1 MIEYC
6 YMRPEDA
13 PVAAGIHIAG
23 QQGTTLT
30 LLGRSFL
37 EEFYRAVCCS
47 EWAEGVGAYDDGELV
62 GFVAVAV
69 SSDKFF
75 SEFKLKHLWRVAIP
89 AGWAVLTQPKIIKY
103 VVQGWNYSDQTQS
116 PERECD
122 GLFIGVKREY
132 VRLGL
137 APTMVKTMFAWA
149 NSIGIKTVTFMI
161 EKRNRP
167 MRWMV
172 GFMNDLYVAREFE
185 AYGRT
190 MLFYKAPIAAN
201 LEGAEMPKGTPC
213 TPAHIYSGKEEV
225 TRP

>member
-1 MIEYC
+1 MIEYR
-6 YMRPEDA
+6 YLRPEDA
-13 PVAAGIHIAG
+13 PLAANIHIAG

-30 LLGRSFL
+30 LLGQSFL

-47 EWAEGVGAYDDGELV
+47 VWAEGVGAYDDGKLA

-75 SEFKLKHLWRVAIP
+75 AEFKRKHLWRVSIP
-89 AGWAVLTQPKIIKY
+89 AAWAVIKHPKIIKY
-103 VVQGWNYSDQTQS
+103 VVQGWNYSDQTLS

-132 VRLGL
+132 LRLGL

-149 NSIGIKTVTFMI
+149 NSIGIETVTFMI

-172 GFMNDLYVAREFE
+172 GFLNDLYVAHEFE

-213 TPAHIYSGKEEV
+213 TPAYNYSNHQGGN
-225 TRP
+225 

>member
-1 MIEYC
+1 MIEFC

-13 PVAAGIHIAG
+13 SIAADIHIAG

-47 EWAEGVGAYDDGELV
+47 VWSEGVGAYDDGNLV

-75 SEFKLKHLWRVAIP
+75 AEFKRKHLWRVALP
-89 AGWAVLTQPKIIKY
+89 AVWAVIKHPKIIKY
-103 VVQGWNYSDQTQS
+103 VVQGWSYSDQTHS

-149 NSIGIKTVTFMI
+149 NSIGIETVTFMI

-172 GFMNDLYVAREFE
+172 SYMNDLYVDHEFE
-185 AYGRT
+185 VYGRP

-201 LEGAEMPKGTPC
+201 LDEAEMPKGKPC
-213 TPAHIYSGKEEV
+213 TPAHAYKGKKES
-225 TRP
+225 

>member
-1 MIEYC
+1 MIEFSYL
-6 YMRPEDA
+6 RPEDA
-13 PVAAGIHIAG
+13 PVAADIHIAG
-23 QQGTTLT
+23 QRGTTLT
-30 LLGRSFL
+30 LLGRVFL

-47 EWAEGVGAYDDGELV
+47 EWAEGVGAYDGDNLV

-75 SEFKLKHLWRVAIP
+75 SEFKRKHLWRVAIP

-103 VVQGWNYSDQTQS
+103 VVQGWSYSDQTQR

-132 VRLGL
+132 ARLGL

-149 NSIGIKTVTFMI
+149 NSIGIETVTFMI

-172 GFMNDLYVAREFE
+172 GYMNDLYVAHEFE

-201 LEGAEMPKGTPC
+201 LEGAEMPKGMPC
-213 TPAHIYSGKEEV
+213 TPAHVYSSQEEGI
-225 TRP
+225 TS